1 MLANNQV
8 KVLCIEGKRNHNYA
22 FADELAKRGYRVKSA
37 KNGTAGLNL
46 LLDFTPSIVIINA
59 ASLRTDGSRIIKR
72 FRNCL
77 PKCPIVLIVP
87 DHADFAENPEVN
99 IVLQLPFTVQKLIN
113 RMRLFQHNSEE
124 NIYTVGPLQL
134 NTASNLVTYN
144 GKETSLTP
152 RLTQLL
158 LELMK
163 KPGEVVPRDIL
174 FQRVWETDYI
184 GDTRTLDVHISWLRR
199 ALEEDPH
206 NPKLILTVRSIGYK
220 LDL

>member
-1 MLANNQV
+1 LLANNQV

-22 FADELAKRGYRVKSA
+22 FADELAKRGYLVKSA
-37 KNGTAGLNL
+37 KNGAAGLNL
-46 LLDFTPSIVIINA
+46 LPEFTPSIVIINA
-59 ASLRTDGSRIIKR
+59 ASLRTDGSRIIKH

-77 PKCPIVLIVP
+77 PNCPIVLIVP
-87 DHADFAENPEVN
+87 DHADLVENPEVN

-113 RMRLFQHNSEE
+113 RMRLFQHSSEE
-124 NIYTVGPLQL
+124 NICTVGPLRL
-134 NTASNLVTYN
+134 NTASNIVTYN
-144 GKETSLTP
+144 GKEASLTP

-163 KPGEVVPRDIL
+163 KPGEVVPRDTL
-174 FQRVWETDYI
+174 FQRVWETNYF
-184 GDTRTLDVHISWLRR
+184 GDTRTLDVHISWLRH

-206 NPKLILTVRSIGYK
+206 HPELILTVRSVGYK